1 MRSRAD
7 PAAVRLAPR
16 DAPRETHVM
25 ATYLF
30 KTEPDEFSWDDLV
43 RDARAPWD
51 GVANNAAL
59 IHLRACRPGDEV
71 FIYHTGAERRIVG
84 LARVVREPYED
95 PSKPGVTRAGE
106 PKFAVVDI
114 EPIRPA
120 PYPVTLAAIK
130 ADPQFAAFTLVTQSR
145 LSVMPVP
152 APLDRAI
159 RTMAGL

>member
-1 MRSRAD
+1 M
-7 PAAVRLAPR
+7 
-16 DAPRETHVM
+16 T
-25 ATYLF
+25 TYLF

-43 RDARAPWD
+43 RAGRAPWD

-84 LARVVREPYED
+84 VARVAGDPYED
-95 PSKPGVTRAGE
+95 PSKPGVNAAGE
-106 PKFAVVDI
+106 PKFAVVDV

-120 PYPVTLAAIK
+120 PRPVALAAIK
-130 ADPQFAAFTLVTQSR
+130 ADPRFARFALVTQSR